1 MTEKISTE
9 NAPEKETLEEIVER
23 YGRLKAEV
31 NSYTK
36 QINSDNSSIK
46 SQMTKLN
53 IKNFES
59 ENYVASYSVITSE
72 SFDEDKLISK
82 LRSMTVEV
90 IEDGVSVEKP
100 IADALGLIEYKPVV
114 KMDVLENAIYNGKI
128 SAASLSSCVIKNET
142 GRLTI
147 KERKNKE

>member
-1 MTEKISTE
+1 MTEKLSTE

-46 SQMTKLN
+46 SKMTKLN

-100 IADALGLIEYKPVV
+100 IAD
-114 KMDVLENAIYNGKI
+114 
-128 SAASLSSCVIKNET
+128 VI
-142 GRLTI
+142 
-147 KERKNKE
+147 

>member
-1 MTEKISTE
+1 MTKKLIIE

-72 SFDEDKLISK
+72 SFDEDKLIKK

-90 IEDGVSVEKP
+90 IEDGVTVEKP
-100 IADALGLIEYKPVV
+100 IADVLGLIEYKPVV

-147 KERKNKE
+147 KKRKNKE